1 MNLQYGTI
9 ERDMKLLFA
18 QGNPGRQ
25 YARTRHN
32 TGFIALETLAEAHSG
47 TWSTQTKFRA
57 DIAEIFVEGEK
68 VLLVKPLSFY
78 NETGQVARAIVDFY
92 KLEPSADVL
101 VIHDELALPFGTI
114 RVRQKGSDA
123 GNNGIK
129 SLNAHLGP
137 DYARIRVGIWNERR
151 DLMDDADFVLSA
163 FSGEETKQLNTII
176 TTTIEPI
183 IRQFVQGK
191 LETTS
196 VKPDPKL

>member
-1 MNLQYGTI
+1 
-9 ERDMKLLFA
+9 MKLLFA

-32 TGFIALETLAEAHSG
+32 TGFITLDALAEAQG
-47 TWSTQTKFRA
+47 GLWSTQTKFRA
-57 DIAEIFVEGEK
+57 DIAEITIEGEK
-68 VLLVKPLSFY
+68 LLLVKPLSFY
-78 NETGQVARAIVDFY
+78 NETGQVARALIDFY
-92 KLEPSADVL
+92 KLNPAEDVL

-129 SLNAHLGP
+129 SLNAHLGQ
-137 DYARIRVGIWNERR
+137 DYARIRIGIWNERR

-163 FSGEETKQLNTII
+163 FSGEEAKQLNELAISTVK
-176 TTTIEPI
+176 PI
-183 IRQFVQGK
+183 IRQFVEGK

-196 VKPDPKL
+196 VKPNQS